1 MYIMSITIKLQKSF
15 STKTEWFQ
23 NDLKLFGFRILD
35 VSSSRSFPY
44 FENPSPF
51 RRHPTSVVNRSGIV
65 APSQTASVQ
74 LLQGLDD
81 LRDSGPRPIRRV
93 ISDDQDA
100 VGIAVVRIVDLV
112 KQDLDEKSEFITVD
126 TIPQFLSGFLCLL
139 SISLNLHHLNWYHI
153 L

>member
-1 MYIMSITIKLQKSF
+1 MFYVHNIDHNQTAKSF
-15 STKTEWFQ
+15 LTKTSFQ

-51 RRHPTSVVNRSGIV
+51 RRHPSSVVNRSGIF

-81 LRDSGPRPIRRV
+81 LRDSGPRPIRRI

-112 KQDLDEKSEFITVD
+112 KQDLDEKSEFIAID
-126 TIPQFLSGFLCLL
+126 TIPQFLSVFYVCFQYL
-139 SISLNLHHLNWYHI
+139 
-153 L
+153 

>member
-1 MYIMSITIKLQKSF
+1 MFYVHNINHNQTAKSF
-15 STKTEWFQ
+15 LTKTSFQ

-51 RRHPTSVVNRSGIV
+51 RRHPSSVVNRSGIF

-81 LRDSGPRPIRRV
+81 LRDSAPRSIRRI

-112 KQDLDEKSEFITVD
+112 KQDLDE
-126 TIPQFLSGFLCLL
+126 
-139 SISLNLHHLNWYHI
+139 
-153 L
+153 